1 MNEDVREAIEL
12 IAYMCKDVTDVA
24 TKYPED
30 KNESELR
37 AIKKIVNKLLVL
49 VT

>member
-1 MNEDVREAIEL
+1 MDDDIKEAIEL
-12 IAYMCKDVTDVA
+12 IAYMCKDVSDVT

-37 AIKKIVNKLLVL
+37 AIQKIANKILGL